1 MSLEQK
7 RRLNKATLINS

>member
-7 RRLNKATLINS
+7 RRLNKVELIHS